1 MSSSTTKTTKTS
13 KKKGPVP
20 AHQNATAW
28 RHNPKSKTTAK
39 IMASPIAGVCRRC
52 RQKLEWRKQYRKYKP
67 RTVLGTC
74 NLCQKKNVHA
84 AYHTICAS
92 CSTSNA
98 TVLQRLREM
107 AEAAQN
113 EGKANANAA
122 ANAAVYRQI
131 CCICVKEPSLEGNG
145 GKGDGGGNGN
155 EDGIDGTS
163 STGAAAAGPSGGGTS
178 RPLRL
183 RQLKTL
189 ERQQM
194 EKTGRSRSGR
204 PRPRR
209 ESESDSDSDS
219 GSSDDVDVD
228 VDVDNDDVVYRGD
241 DQSDAGPDNADGDT
255 DEEEEMDP
263 FLRAVGGKDNLLVG
277 EAYQQKL
284 LKLQLQ
290 DESSDMKSPT

>member
-1 MSSSTTKTTKTS
+1 MSSSTTNTK
-13 KKKGPVP
+13 KKKSAKGPVP

-74 NLCQKKNVHA
+74 NLCQKRNVHA

-107 AEAAQN
+107 AEAAHN
-113 EGKANANAA
+113 EGDANANAA
-122 ANAAVYRQI
+122 ANAVAYRQI

-155 EDGIDGTS
+155 EDGVDGTS
-163 STGAAAAGPSGGGTS
+163 STGAAAGASGTS

-194 EKTGRSRSGR
+194 EKAGRSRSGR
-204 PRPRR
+204 RLSRR
-209 ESESDSDSDS
+209 ESESESESDSNS
-219 GSSDDVDVD
+219 GSSDDD
-228 VDVDNDDVVYRGD
+228 DNDDVVHRGD
-241 DQSDAGPDNADGDT
+241 DRSDAGPDDVDGDT
-255 DEEEEMDP
+255 DEEEMDP
-263 FLRAVGGKDNLLVG
+263 FLRSVGGKDNLLVG
-277 EAYQQKL
+277 EAYQQRM

-290 DESSDMKSPT
+290 DESSDMTSPIRRDG